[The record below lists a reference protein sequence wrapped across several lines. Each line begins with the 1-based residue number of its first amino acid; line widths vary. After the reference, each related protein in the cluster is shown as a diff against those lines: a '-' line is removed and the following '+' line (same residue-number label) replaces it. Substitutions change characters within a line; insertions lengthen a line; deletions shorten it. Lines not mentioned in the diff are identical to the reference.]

1 MQESM
6 NSDTTNTPAES
17 KPKQHPFRRAVLR
30 GLALIMPPLLTIVVF
45 LWAWHIIED
54 YVLTPIESLAK
65 EGIVLYYADTRDDIP
80 SDVRPSDVMVT
91 RGDADEEVPFTAL
104 LDGRKP
110 TNDLERQARALGAT
124 AVSFTYQDIEY
135 HRVPGGNQWIPADVY
150 ELVEENPGSQV
161 PQTAEAFYHR
171 FAELKFPTRAEVI
184 PVFLCVF
191 ILVLYLLGKFLAAG
205 VGRIMWNAGESIVHR
220 LPIIRN
226 VYSSV
231 KQISDFVLSE
241 RDIQF
246 NRIVA
251 VEYPRK
257 GIWSIGFVTGE
268 GMKSV
273 QDRVGEKVL
282 AVLMPTSPMPAT
294 GFTIMVRKSETIELD
309 ISMDQA
315 IQFIVSCGVVTPL
328 NQQQHPVAQNVAA
341 AIAQAA
347 SPLEDNALSSS

>member
-1 MQESM
+1 
-6 NSDTTNTPAES
+6 
-17 KPKQHPFRRAVLR
+17 
-30 GLALIMPPLLTIVVF
+30 MPPLLTIVVF

-54 YVLTPIESLAK
+54 YVLSPIESLAK
-65 EGIVLYYADTRDDIP
+65 SGIVHYYQDTLDGIP
-80 SDVRPSDVMVT
+80 EGVRPGDVTVK
-91 RGDADEEVPFTAL
+91 RGGSDEEIPFSL
-104 LDGRKP
+104 VLEGRTP
-110 TNDLERQARALGAT
+110 TNNLERQARALGANVVGFKYRET
-124 AVSFTYQDIEY
+124 EF
-135 HRVPGGNQWIPADVY
+135 HRVAKSSQYIPADVY
-150 ELVEENPGSQV
+150 NLVEDNPGSQI
-161 PQTAEAFYHR
+161 PETAEAYYQR
-171 FAELKFPTRAEVI
+171 FADLKFPDRYKVI

-231 KQISDFVLSE
+231 KQISDFVLTE
-241 RDIQF
+241 REIQF

-257 GIWSIGFVTGE
+257 GVWSIGFVTGE
-268 GMKSV
+268 GMKNV
-273 QDRVGEKVL
+273 ADRAGEKVL

-315 IQFIVSCGVVTPL
+315 IQFVVSCGVVVPPH
-328 NQQQHPVAQNVAA
+328 QQQHPIAQNVAA
-341 AIAQAA
+341 AIAQASTPVDDTA
-347 SPLEDNALSSS
+347 YSSS

>member
-1 MQESM
+1 M
-6 NSDTTNTPAES
+6 NSDSNEHTATQQ
-17 KPKQHPFRRAVLR
+17 KPRQHHPFRRAVLR
-30 GLALIMPPLLTIVVF
+30 GLALITPPLLTIVVF

-65 EGIVLYYADTRDDIP
+65 DGIVLYYADTLDGIPPDTKP
-80 SDVRPSDVMVT
+80 SDIQVVRGS
-91 RGDADEEVPFTAL
+91 EEQIPFTAL
-104 LDGRKP
+104 LDGRSP
-110 TNDLERQARALGAT
+110 TENLERQARALGAT
-124 AVSFTYQDIEY
+124 AVEFTYQGKTY
-135 HRVPGGNQWIPADVY
+135 HRIDRGSQWIPAQVY
-150 ELVEENPGSQV
+150 ELVESSPGDAV
-161 PQTAEAFYHR
+161 PQTAEAYYHR
-171 FAELKFPTRAEVI
+171 FAEIKFPNRAKVI
-184 PVFLCVF
+184 PIFLCVF
-191 ILVLYLLGKFLAAG
+191 ILLLYLLGKFLAAG

-241 RDIQF
+241 REIQF

-268 GMKSV
+268 GMKNV
-273 QDRVGEKVL
+273 ADRAGEKVL

-309 ISMDQA
+309 ITMDQA
-315 IQFIVSCGVVTPL
+315 IQFVVSCGVVVPL

-341 AIAQAA
+341 AIAQA
-347 SPLEDNALSSS
+347 SSSPTDDTALTSS